1 MPLRD
6 TSPPASARQWR
17 PFVLGSGKFDRGDN
31 LISATV
37 ANLEKPAPDTPEV
50 RRYNRTRRR
59 LGIADFLLGLAMLVA
74 LLATGWT
81 ARLRDL
87 AYVGAGQIYVLAV
100 FFYVG
105 MLTVIS
111 KILGFPLDYYGF
123 RVEHQFQLS
132 NQKLRSWAK
141 DQVKGWLVGLVIASI
156 LVELV
161 YWTIRTEP
169 RFWWLIAWAIFIVL
183 FVFFAQI
190 APVVLFP
197 LFYKF
202 KPLENDGLKERLVR
216 LSDRAGTRV
225 KGVYEW
231 KLSEKSRKAN
241 AALAGLGAT
250 RRIILADT
258 LLEKYTD
265 DEIEAILAHEL
276 GHHVHRHIPKGILV
290 EAGITFVGFW
300 AANQILHYAIERRH
314 LFEQLSDFANLPL
327 LMLVSAVLFFL
338 LMPALNAYSRFN
350 ERQADRYSYTAI
362 PSIGPFISGMNK
374 LADQNLAE
382 RQPSRL
388 VELLF
393 HSHPPIAKRIRAA
406 EAWARTQSPA

>member
-1 MPLRD
+1 VIGFGLLV
-6 TSPPASARQWR
+6 
-17 PFVLGSGKFDRGDN
+17 VLLS
-31 LISATV
+31 
-37 ANLEKPAPDTPEV
+37 
-50 RRYNRTRRR
+50 
-59 LGIADFLLGLAMLVA
+59 
-74 LLATGWT
+74 TGWT

-87 AYVGAGQIYVLAV
+87 AYLGAFQVYGLAV
-100 FFYVG
+100 FFYVFL
-105 MLTVIS
+105 LTALN
-111 KILGFPLDYYGF
+111 KLLGFPLDYYSF
-123 RVEHQFQLS
+123 RLEHRFQLS
-132 NQKLRSWAK
+132 NQKLRSWAR
-141 DQVKGWLVGLVIASI
+141 DQLKGWLVGLAIASV

-161 YWTIRTEP
+161 YWTIRSEP
-169 RFWWLIAWAIFIVL
+169 RFWWLIDWAVFIVL
-183 FVFFAQI
+183 YLFFAQI

-202 KPLENDGLKERLVR
+202 KPLENEALRERLTR
-216 LSDRAGTRV
+216 LSERAGTRV

-258 LLEKYTD
+258 LLGSYTD

-290 EAGITFVGFW
+290 HTGVTFVGFF
-300 AANQILHYAIERRH
+300 AANQILHYAIERLH
-314 LFEQLSDFANLPL
+314 MFEQLSDFANLPL
-327 LMLVSAVLFFL
+327 LMLVSAVLSFL

-362 PSIGPFISGMNK
+362 RSIAPFISGMNK

-382 RQPSRL
+382 RDPSRV
-388 VELLF
+388 VEVLF

-406 EAWARTQSPA
+406 EAWAQEQESVVGSR

>member
-1 MPLRD
+1 M
-6 TSPPASARQWR
+6 
-17 PFVLGSGKFDRGDN
+17 
-31 LISATV
+31 
-37 ANLEKPAPDTPEV
+37 EKPAPDSPQA
-50 RRYNRTRRR
+50 RRYNRIRRR
-59 LGIADFLLGLAMLVA
+59 LGIVDFLLGLVLLLV

-87 AYVGAGQIYVLAV
+87 AYYGADQNYVLAV

-105 MLTVIS
+105 MLTSLS
-111 KILGFPLDYYGF
+111 KLLGLPLDYYGF
-123 RVEHQFQLS
+123 RLEHRFQLS
-132 NQKLRSWAK
+132 NQKLRSWAR
-141 DQVKGWLVGLVIASI
+141 DQVKGWLVTLVIGAI

-161 YWTIRTEP
+161 YGTIRATP
-169 RFWWLIAWAIFIVL
+169 RLWWLIAWVIFIVL
-183 FVFFAQI
+183 YVFFAQI
-190 APVVLFP
+190 APLVLFP

-202 KPLENDGLKERLVR
+202 KPLENDALKERLTR
-216 LSDRAGTRV
+216 LSERAGTRV

-258 LLEKYTD
+258 LLTSYTD

-290 EAGITFVGFW
+290 HAGVTFVGFF
-300 AANQILHYAIERRH
+300 AANQILHYAIERLH
-314 LFEQLSDFANLPL
+314 AFEQLSDFANLPL
-327 LMLVSAVLFFL
+327 LMLVSAVLSFL

-350 ERQADRYSYTAI
+350 EREADRYSYTAI
-362 PSIGPFISGMNK
+362 PSIAPFISGMNK

-388 VELLF
+388 VEVLF
-393 HSHPPIAKRIRAA
+393 HSHPPIAKRIEAA
-406 EAWARTQSPA
+406 EAWARGQSPVASVGRR